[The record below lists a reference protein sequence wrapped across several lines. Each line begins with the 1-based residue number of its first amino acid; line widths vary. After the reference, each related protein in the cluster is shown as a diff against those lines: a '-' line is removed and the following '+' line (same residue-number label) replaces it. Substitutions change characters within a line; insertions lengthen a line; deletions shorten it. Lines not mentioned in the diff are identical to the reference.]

1 MYYKLY
7 FRYKCIKYFYKYI
20 SFINV
25 YFYMYLF
32 YYFLLLIYLPPREG
46 NANPLQYSC
55 LGNPQAG
62 YSPWSHKELD
72 MTEQLNNSIFIII
85 SYYILM
91 KADNAFF

>member
-7 FRYKCIKYFYKYI
+7 FRYKCVNIFIYKSI

-25 YFYMYLF
+25 YSYMYLL
-32 YYFLLLIYLPPREG
+32 YYFLLLIYLPSREG

-72 MTEQLNNSIFIII
+72 MTEQLNNCIFIII
-85 SYYILM
+85 SYYI
-91 KADNAFF
+91 FVES